1 MKYTHD
7 INRNQAV
14 CKWIDAELSAS
25 TSPKLNE
32 QIKYIMKKKVVSIHC
47 ATPK

>member
-32 QIKYIMKKKVVSIHC
+32 QIKYIMKKR
-47 ATPK
+47 